1 MENLLRQI
9 APSITGHL
17 SLAHTVPGKVLSA
30 VLLLVTERYLTLR
43 CLVLQKMFAEE
54 QLGDSKRVSFSQS
67 DKNNDVDYERVPA
80 HRDPKIMGP
89 NVFSV

>member
-1 MENLLRQI
+1 
-9 APSITGHL
+9 
-17 SLAHTVPGKVLSA
+17 
-30 VLLLVTERYLTLR
+30 
-43 CLVLQKMFAEE
+43 MFAEE
-54 QLGDSKRVSFSQS
+54 QLGDSKRVSFSQF